1 MKQFILL
8 ATLAMSLTG
17 CKSCSSTYA
26 SRKAGVQKVCPKCIY
41 INSENM
47 HIAVDTST
55 QPNIVYEVY
64 FKGGGIYYT
73 ASDVDQLIKIQ

>member
-1 MKQFILL
+1 MKKILLL

-26 SRKAGVQKVCPKCIY
+26 SRKVGVQKVCPKCIY
-41 INSENM
+41 INSEQM
-47 HIAVDTST
+47 SIAVDTSV

-64 FKGGGIYYT
+64 FKTGGIYYT
-73 ASDVDQLIKIQ
+73 ASDVDQMIKIQ